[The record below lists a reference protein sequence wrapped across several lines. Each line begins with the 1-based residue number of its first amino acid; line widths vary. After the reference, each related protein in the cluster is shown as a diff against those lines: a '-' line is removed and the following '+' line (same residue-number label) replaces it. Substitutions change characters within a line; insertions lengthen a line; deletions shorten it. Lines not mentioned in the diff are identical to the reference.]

1 MDIINDAE
9 YHATEGI
16 SSSTLKEA
24 ARSLAHCYARYFDPA
39 REKKTTAAME
49 FGTCV
54 HTMVLEPLSQHQV
67 FAVVPE
73 GMDRRSKEGKAF
85 FADIEDAGLIALKQN
100 DFEKI
105 ESISRSV
112 FSNTKASELINHE
125 LALIEQSFFFGCS
138 LHGLK
143 LKARPDIFIPPC
155 KEFPLGA
162 ICDLKTTLDASQSG
176 FERSAYSLGY
186 HIQAGWYAYVVSM
199 VLGLKELPE
208 FYFIAVEKEQP
219 FACTVFR
226 VSDAFM
232 NAGSSKALA
241 LYDEVAIAIR
251 DDYWPAYTEKGEVAD
266 LDLPRYAEENYENG
280 DIEVS
285 YE

>member
-1 MDIINDAE
+1 MDISNAE
-9 YHATEGI
+9 YHAAEGI
-16 SSSTLKEA
+16 SSSVLKEA

-39 REKKTTAAME
+39 REKKTTPAMD

-85 FADIEDAGLIALKQN
+85 FADIEDAGLIALKQT

-105 ESISRSV
+105 EKITKSV
-112 FSNTKASELINHE
+112 FSNTKAKELINHD
-125 LALIEQSFFFGCS
+125 LSIIEQSFFVDCS

-155 KEFPLGA
+155 KDFPSGA
-162 ICDLKTTLDASQSG
+162 ICDLKTTLDASQGG
-176 FERSAYSLGY
+176 FERSAYNLGY
-186 HIQAGWYAYVVSM
+186 HIQAGWYAYVISSA
-199 VLGLKELPE
+199 LKLNEIPD
-208 FYFIAVEKEQP
+208 FYFISVEKEAP
-219 FACTVFR
+219 YACTVFK
-226 VSDAFM
+226 A
-232 NAGSSKALA
+232 SKYFIYSGIKKAIA

-266 LDLPRYAEENYENG
+266 LDLPRYAEESYEDG
-280 DIEVS
+280 IEVS

>member
-1 MDIINDAE
+1 MDISNAE

-16 SSSTLKEA
+16 SSSMLKEA
-24 ARSLAHCYARYFDPA
+24 ARSLSHCYAKYFDPA
-39 REKKTTAAME
+39 REKKTTPAMD

-73 GMDRRSKEGKAF
+73 GMDRRSKDGKAF

-105 ESISRSV
+105 EKIKKSV
-112 FSNTKASELINHE
+112 FSNTKASELINNG
-125 LALIEQSFFFGCS
+125 LALIEQSFFFCCS

-143 LKARPDIFIPPC
+143 LKARPDIFILPC

-162 ICDLKTTLDASQSG
+162 ICDLKTTLDASRSG

-186 HIQAGWYAYVVSM
+186 HIQAGWYAYVASM

-219 FACTVFR
+219 FACTTFK

-232 NAGSSKALA
+232 NTGLKNALA

-251 DDYWPAYTEKGEVAD
+251 DNCWPAYTEKDEVAD
-266 LDLPRYAEENYENG
+266 LDLPRYAKENYE
-280 DIEVS
+280 DDVEVS

>member
-1 MDIINDAE
+1 M
-9 YHATEGI
+9 
-16 SSSTLKEA
+16 LKEA
-24 ARSLAHCYARYFDPA
+24 ARSLSHCYTKYFDPA
-39 REKKTTAAME
+39 REKKATPAME

-54 HTMVLEPLSQHQV
+54 HAMVLEPLSQHQV

-73 GMDRRSKEGKAF
+73 GMDRRSKDGKAF

-105 ESISRSV
+105 EKIKKSV
-112 FSNTKASELINHE
+112 FSNAKASELISHE
-125 LALIEQSFFFGCS
+125 LALIEQSFFFYCS

-155 KEFPLGA
+155 KEFPRGA
-162 ICDLKTTLDASQSG
+162 IGDLKTTLDASQSG

-219 FACTVFR
+219 FACTTFKA
-226 VSDAFM
+226 SDSFI
-232 NAGSSKALA
+232 NAGLKKALA

-251 DDYWPAYTEKGEVAD
+251 DNCWPAYTEKDEVAD
-266 LDLPRYAEENYENG
+266 LDLPRYAKENYEDG
-280 DIEVS
+280 IEIE